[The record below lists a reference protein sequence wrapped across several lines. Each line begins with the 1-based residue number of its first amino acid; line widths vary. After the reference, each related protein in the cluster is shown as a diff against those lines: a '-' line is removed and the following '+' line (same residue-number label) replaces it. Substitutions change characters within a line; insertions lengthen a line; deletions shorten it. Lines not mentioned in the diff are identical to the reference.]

1 MVRTETERRRGEEK
15 MEAFSEEQRAN
26 ATKFF
31 QSFLSQRS
39 EEDSTLLTVAR
50 PCFTLEELEGECL
63 HVARRF
69 LSAR

>member
-1 MVRTETERRRGEEK
+1 

-26 ATKFF
+26 ATTFF
-31 QSFLSQRS
+31 QSFLLQRS
-39 EEDSTLLTVAR
+39 EEDSSLLTVAR
-50 PCFTLEELEGECL
+50 PSFVLEELEGECL

>member
-1 MVRTETERRRGEEK
+1 

-31 QSFLSQRS
+31 QSFLSQRLEGDCS
-39 EEDSTLLTVAR
+39 QLTAAR
-50 PCFTLEELEGECL
+50 PSFTLEELEGECL

-69 LSAR
+69 LAGK